1 MFDLPKTSEIRK
13 PLHKKLI
20 YEKYAAELT
29 GNKKDRFDTDISR
42 MIITNEISEVS
53 VNIKATEE
61 VSSIFVLQVE
71 LKTKEYDDKNIVMIS
86 KLFGQKLLII
96 LHYENKYQLA
106 IYETRLLKSDWKN
119 EEEILLKLTGLDLGS
134 VWDNFVTQVSG
145 INVQDGNTLVEQIN
159 VEAEKEKL
167 RKKIADL
174 EIKARKEVQSKK
186 KFEMVQRIQQ
196 YKERLKETVSSFV

>member
-1 MFDLPKTSEIRK
+1 MFDLTKTSEIRK

-196 YKERLKETVSSFV
+196 YKERLKGI

>member
-1 MFDLPKTSEIRK
+1 MLDLPKTSEIRK

-29 GNKKDRFDTDISR
+29 GNKRDRFDADISR
-42 MIITNEISEVS
+42 MIITNEISEAS

-61 VSSIFVLQVE
+61 ISAIFVIQIE
-71 LKTKEYDDKNIVMIS
+71 LKRREYDDKNIIMIS
-86 KLFGQKLLII
+86 KLLGQRLVIV
-96 LHYENKYQLA
+96 LHYGNAYQLA
-106 IYETRLLKSDWKN
+106 IYETHLLKSDWKN
-119 EEEILLKLTGLDLGS
+119 AEEISLKLNGLNLGC

-145 INVQDGNTLVEQIN
+145 IEVQTGNTLVEQIN

-167 RKKIADL
+167 RKQIEDL
-174 EIKARKEVQSKK
+174 ELKARKEVQAKK

-196 YKERLKETVSSFV
+196 YKERLKGI

>member
-20 YEKYAAELT
+20 YEKYAAELS
-29 GNKKDRFDTDISR
+29 GNKKDKFDADISR
-42 MIITNEISEVS
+42 MIITNEISEAS

-61 VSSIFVLQVE
+61 ISAIFVLQ
-71 LKTKEYDDKNIVMIS
+71 NIIMIS
-86 KLFGQKLLII
+86 KLFGQKLLIV
-96 LHYENKYQLA
+96 LHYENAYQLA

-119 EEEILLKLTGLDLGS
+119 EEEISLRLNGLDLGS

-145 INVQDGNTLVEQIN
+145 INVQVGNTLVKQIN

-167 RKKIADL
+167 RKQIADL
-174 EIKARKEVQSKK
+174 ELKARKEVQSKK
-186 KFEMVQRIQQ
+186 KFEMVQRVNL
-196 YKERLKETVSSFV
+196 YKERLKDMQ

>member
-20 YEKYAAELT
+20 YEKYAAELA
-29 GNKKDRFDTDISR
+29 GNKKDKFDADISR
-42 MIITNEISEVS
+42 MIITNEISEAS

-61 VSSIFVLQVE
+61 ISAIFVIQIE
-71 LKTKEYDDKNIVMIS
+71 LKRREYDDKSIIMIS
-86 KLFGQKLLII
+86 KLFGQKLLIV
-96 LHYENKYQLA
+96 LHYENKYQFA

-119 EEEILLKLTGLDLGS
+119 EEELSLRLNGLNLGS

-145 INVQDGNTLVEQIN
+145 IYVQDGNTLEEQIN

-167 RKKIADL
+167 RKQIAEL

-186 KFEMVQRIQQ
+186 KFEMVQRINW
-196 YKERLKETVSSFV
+196 YRERLKGI

>member
-96 LHYENKYQLA
+96 LHYENKYQLV

-186 KFEMVQRIQQ
+186 KFEMVQRVNL
-196 YKERLKETVSSFV
+196 YKERLKDMQ

>member
-20 YEKYAAELT
+20 YEKYAAELLE
-29 GNKKDRFDTDISR
+29 NKKDKFDADISR

-61 VSSIFVLQVE
+61 ISAIFVLHVE
-71 LKTKEYDDKNIVMIS
+71 LKRKEYDDKNIVMIS

-119 EEEILLKLTGLDLGS
+119 EEEISLKLNGLDLGR

-145 INVQDGNTLVEQIN
+145 INVQAGNTLVEQIN

-167 RKKIADL
+167 RKQIADL
-174 EIKARKEVQSKK
+174 EIKARKEVQAKK
-186 KFEMVQRIQQ
+186 KFEIAQRVKLCQ
-196 YKERLKETVSSFV
+196 KRLEGL

>member
-86 KLFGQKLLII
+86 KFFGQKLLII

-196 YKERLKETVSSFV
+196 YKERLKGI